1 MFAVQNA
8 QQSNN
13 VKQALRICSTFFFI
27 FVQQQHTKMF
37 KGNIFWMIIK
47 TNNFYLK
54 TRFKYL
60 FSCLSTSFKKKNTVY
75 LITNSLLEEIKQK
88 RERFIILRDFYL
100 TSNEKNLYAVRDFPD
115 HFDIL
120 IDVHVTKR
128 MIYRYLVW
136 PTVLELDVLTIDS
149 FVCQKCAKKQS
160 FGTLLD

>member
-1 MFAVQNA
+1 
-8 QQSNN
+8 
-13 VKQALRICSTFFFI
+13 
-27 FVQQQHTKMF
+27 MF

-60 FSCLSTSFKKKNTVY
+60 FSCLSTSFKKKHRILNCK
-75 LITNSLLEEIKQK
+75 LIARRNLIEK
-88 RERFIILRDFYL
+88 REIHHFERLLFNLQR
-100 TSNEKNLYAVRDFPD
+100 KNLYAVRDFPD

-160 FGTLLD
+160 FGTLLDWTIIISLN